1 MEIPSGA
8 RYRNSGE
15 ILMETS
21 ATAVAGMG
29 ATVIRRKKETLFII
43 GLGNAGKRHARNA
56 MEMGLRVIGYDPN
69 VSVKDFYADRT
80 MTIAAGLSE
89 LPIGVIVAT
98 PPDTHWESARIPL
111 LRGFNCL
118 VEKPLTSIPLSLSG
132 FARNGFEDCQHLSVG
147 YQFRYLPSLRD
158 FRRQLFS
165 GTVVQLLGGN
175 FTFLSSEWCSQTYRA
190 DFLLE
195 MSHEFDATRYLY
207 GNPTHMFCS
216 ELTRDRFQGSA
227 RFGDYA
233 GAPSIDYDFD
243 GSPERKGY
251 IRHAKAI
258 TMGQD
263 SLHWKFDKAE
273 NEQAY
278 VAELRDFL
286 AVCRGEK
293 EQPEC
298 TADDGMW
305 ALRMIEAI
313 RKSDKTG
320 KWEAV

>member
-1 MEIPSGA
+1 MES
-8 RYRNSGE
+8 
-15 ILMETS
+15 S

-29 ATVIRRKKETLFII
+29 ARVIRKKKDALFII
-43 GLGNAGKRHARNA
+43 GLGSAGIRHARNA
-56 MEMGLRVIGYDPN
+56 LTMGLEVIGFDPKYQGIGMW
-69 VSVKDFYADRT
+69 STDLPT
-80 MTIAAGLSE
+80 GMWAAQQVEVGLE
-89 LPIGVIVAT
+89 KKPLGVIVAT
-98 PPDTHWESARIPL
+98 PPDTHAPL
-111 LRGFNCL
+111 LIELAAHDVPVL
-118 VEKPLTSIPLSLSG
+118 VEKPLGIEVPFTETALEIWRKKTAKPI
-132 FARNGFEDCQHLSVG
+132 AVG
-147 YQFRYLPSLRD
+147 YQFRFLPSLRD
-158 FRRQLFS
+158 FRRQIFS

-227 RFGDYA
+227 RFGDYL

-263 SLHWKFDKAE
+263 NLHWKFDKAE

-278 VAELRDFL
+278 IAELQDFL

-293 EQPEC
+293 AQPEC
-298 TADDGMW
+298 TEEDGMW

-320 KWEAV
+320 KWEPV